1 MDTLRQKISEQFNN
15 SIPTIDEVLESPK
28 YVENPEATETS
39 SNDTKETSNQETGK
53 LENTPSN
60 TTEPITSGDIPVPDT
75 KLQNFKRQPPIN
87 YELEFVDFMDRNA
100 PKGLSKKLM
109 DMLPY
114 LKMSFLSW
122 PAFWFWRGYN
132 WHSQRKTERIGLYIQ
147 RTYQQAK
154 LMQLAILA
162 TGLLTVSMG
171 HPAGL
176 PIQLQKMQY
185 NKSDEDDIDDTP

>member
-1 MDTLRQKISEQFNN
+1 MDTLRQKISELFNN
-15 SIPTIDEVLESPK
+15 AIPTMDEVVQSPK
-28 YVENPEATETS
+28 HLENPEAVEILA
-39 SNDTKETSNQETGK
+39 NEEKETPNQETGK
-53 LENTPSN
+53 LE

-75 KLQNFKRQPPIN
+75 KLQNFKTTN
-87 YELEFVDFMDRNA
+87 YELEFVDFVDRNA

-109 DMLPY
+109 EMLPY
-114 LKMSFLSW
+114 LKISFLSW

-132 WHSQRKTERIGLYIQ
+132 WQSKRKTERIGLYIQ

-171 HPAGL
+171 QPAGL
-176 PIQLQKMQY
+176 PIHLHKMQ
-185 NKSDEDDIDDTP
+185 NNTTKEHDIDDLD